1 MNKFG
6 ISTIK
11 RDKTKSLTMTSHEN
25 KMKQNRAY
33 LYISTHEHAA
43 VMVETGGQAC
53 LPAPICFSSQA
64 AAAQAFMG
72 LL

>member
-1 MNKFG
+1 
-6 ISTIK
+6 
-11 RDKTKSLTMTSHEN
+11 MTSHKN
-25 KMKQNRAY
+25 KMKQTRAY